1 MNKLNT
7 YVKLPLKYK
16 VLLLSNAIIITGL
29 KVLRDI
35 LAFKTLI
42 KLMNIVSIR
51 KMRFIPRISY
61 SREEL
66 AWGVNLVSKYLLR
79 DRPCLIQA
87 LVLWVQMKRR
97 GYPASLKIGVKKD
110 IESSLKAHAWVES
123 SGAILIGNLTDLND
137 YKVFPSVYRFQ
148 S

>member
-1 MNKLNT
+1 MNKLKT
-7 YVKLPLKYK
+7 YAKLPLKYK
-16 VLLLSNAIIITGL
+16 ILLISDAIIISGL
-29 KVLRDI
+29 KLLRDI
-35 LAFKTLI
+35 VAFKTLMKI
-42 KLMNIVSIR
+42 MSNFSNR
-51 KMRFIPRISY
+51 KVNFVPRISY

-87 LVLWVQMKRR
+87 LVLWMQMRRR
-97 GYPASLKIGVKKD
+97 GYPAALKIGVKKD
-110 IESSLKAHAWVES
+110 IKSSLKAHAWVES
-123 SGAILIGNLTDLND
+123 SGVILVGNLTDLND